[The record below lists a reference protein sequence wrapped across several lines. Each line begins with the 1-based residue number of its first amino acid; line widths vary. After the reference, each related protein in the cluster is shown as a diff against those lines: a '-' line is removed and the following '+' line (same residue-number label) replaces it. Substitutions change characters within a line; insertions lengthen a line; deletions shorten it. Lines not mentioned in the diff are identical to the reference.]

1 MGQDWNMKKES
12 VENLLE
18 TAKKAS
24 VAAGRIHAEY
34 FENGMEIGEKS
45 GSNDL
50 VTNADYKSEAEIV
63 SVIRQ
68 SFPGHNI
75 LAEEEK
81 YEDTLSGYTWIVD
94 PLDGTNNFAS
104 GIPIFC
110 SSVAVALN
118 GELVAG
124 AIFDVTRK
132 ELFYAGKNQ
141 GAFLNGKKISV
152 SPAETLQQAILA
164 TGFFY
169 DRGPNMRETLSN
181 IEKFFMANVRGVR
194 RLGAAAI
201 DLAYVASGRFT
212 GFWEFSLH
220 PWDFAAGKLIV
231 EEAGGRVSGQ
241 HGEELPLET
250 HYVVA
255 SNKRIHGDVL
265 AILESKS

>member
-1 MGQDWNMKKES
+1 MSKENIS
-12 VENLLE
+12 NLLE
-18 TAKKAS
+18 TAKNAA
-24 VAAGRIHAEY
+24 VAAGKIHAEY
-34 FENGMEIGEKS
+34 FETGMEIGEKS

-50 VTNADYKSEAEIV
+50 VTNADYKSEAKIV
-63 SVIRQ
+63 EVIRE

-75 LAEEEK
+75 LAEEAK

-110 SSVAVALN
+110 SSVAVAFN
-118 GELVAG
+118 GELLAG
-124 AIFDVTRK
+124 AIYDVTRN
-132 ELFYAGKNQ
+132 ELFYAGKNM
-141 GAFLNGKKISV
+141 GAYLNGKKISV

-181 IEKFFMANVRGVR
+181 IEKFFVANVRGIR

-201 DLAYVASGRFT
+201 DLSYVAAGRFT

-220 PWDFAAGKLIV
+220 AWDFAAGKLIV
-231 EEAGGRVSGQ
+231 EEAGGRLSGL

-255 SNKRIHGDVL
+255 SNKRIHEAVL
-265 AILESKS
+265 AILDSKG

>member
-1 MGQDWNMKKES
+1 MKKKS
-12 VENLLE
+12 IDSLLE
-18 TAKKAS
+18 TAKIAA

-50 VTNADYKSEAEIV
+50 VTNADYKSEAKIV
-63 SVIRQ
+63 EVIRE

-81 YEDTLSGYTWIVD
+81 YEKTDSGYTWIVD

-118 GELVAG
+118 GEIVAG
-124 AIFDVTRK
+124 AIFDVTRN

-152 SPAETLQQAILA
+152 SPAGSLTEAILA

-169 DRGPNMRETLSN
+169 DRGLNMRDTLGN
-181 IEKFFMANVRGVR
+181 IERFFMANVRGVR

-231 EEAGGRVSGQ
+231 EEAGGRVSGVY
-241 HGEELPLET
+241 GEDLPLET
-250 HYVVA
+250 HFVVA
-255 SNKRIHGDVL
+255 SNNRIHEDVL
-265 AILESKS
+265 AILKQGNR